1 MIFVFRQI
9 YAKPNS
15 AGCLK
20 NDFSF
25 AGKTLQPSRS
35 MIDVSIFDAQF
46 MNCCTVREYLPVKKD
61 IKEFKRSSDA
71 LDALPPPGC
80 GTGVYADEDNEK
92 DVPRKVEILEVVS
105 TLGAMQ
111 VLLFSIFLPN
121 IVRTYVSHALY
132 LSLYITCVHDWMV
145 WFPTR
150 VGCTDDSHDQLRPQ

>member
-121 IVRTYVSHALY
+121 IV
-132 LSLYITCVHDWMV
+132 
-145 WFPTR
+145 
-150 VGCTDDSHDQLRPQ
+150 